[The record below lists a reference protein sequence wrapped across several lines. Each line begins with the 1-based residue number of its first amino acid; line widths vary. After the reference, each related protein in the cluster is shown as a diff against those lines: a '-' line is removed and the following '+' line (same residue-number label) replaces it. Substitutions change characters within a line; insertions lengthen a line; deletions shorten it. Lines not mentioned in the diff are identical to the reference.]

1 MNTIVNT
8 WLNRAPG
15 LLLTGGVAGVAFFAA
30 RLEAKLLGNAVVDAL
45 VLAILLGI
53 AVRSV
58 MRKPE
63 TFEDGIDFGA
73 KQVLEVAVFL
83 LGASVDLPALLS
95 AGPALIAAILLLVA
109 LALPLSYGISRALG
123 LPHPLALLIACGNAI
138 CGNSA
143 IAAVAPVI
151 HAERSQVAAAIAF
164 TAVLGVGAVIGLPFL
179 MAPLGFTDHQ
189 YGVLVGLT
197 VYAVPQVLAAAFPV
211 SMAAGQMATLV
222 KLARVLLLGPLVLG
236 AALTHRRAP
245 TEAAPKL
252 RLGQLV
258 PWFIVGFVALAALRT
273 AGVLPEPMV
282 SSARTLSHLLTL
294 VAMAALGLSVEIRAM
309 RAVGPRVALASALS
323 LVGLVGVSLA
333 LIHFLRIN

>member
-1 MNTIVNT
+1 MNTRLT
-8 WLNRAPG
+8 RTPG
-15 LLLTGGVAGVAFFAA
+15 LLLTGGVAGVAFYAA
-30 RLEAKLLGNAVVDAL
+30 RLEAKLLGHAVVDAL

-53 AVRSV
+53 VMRSV

-63 TFEDGIDFGA
+63 TFESGIDFGA

-95 AGPALIAAILLLVA
+95 AGPALIAAIVLLVA
-109 LALPLSYGISRALG
+109 LALPLSYGIARALG

-151 HAERSQVAAAIAF
+151 HAERAQVAAAIAF

-179 MAPLGFTDHQ
+179 MTPLGYTEHQ

-211 SMAAGQMATLV
+211 GIAAGQMATLV
-222 KLARVLLLGPLVLG
+222 KLARVLLLGPVVLG
-236 AALTHRRAP
+236 AALTHHRAP
-245 TEAAPKL
+245 TEEAPKL

-273 AGVLPEPMV
+273 AGILPEPLV
-282 SSARTLSHLLTL
+282 SGARTLSHLLTL

-309 RAVGPRVALASALS
+309 KAVGPRVALASALS
-323 LVGLVGVSLA
+323 LIGLVGLSLA
-333 LIHFLRIN
+333 LIHLLRIT

>member
-1 MNTIVNT
+1 MNT
-8 WLNRAPG
+8 WLTRAPG

-58 MRKPE
+58 MRAPE
-63 TFEDGIDFGA
+63 KFEDGIDFGA
-73 KQVLEVAVFL
+73 KQVLEIAVFL

-109 LALPLSYGISRALG
+109 IALPLSYGISRALG

-151 HAERSQVAAAIAF
+151 HAERSHVAAAIAF

-179 MAPLGFTDHQ
+179 MAPLGYTDHQ

-211 SMAAGQMATLV
+211 SVAAGQMATLV

-245 TEAAPKL
+245 SEEARKL

-258 PWFIVGFVALAALRT
+258 PWFIVGFVLLAALRT
-273 AGVLPEPMV
+273 AGGLPEGLV
-282 SSARTLSHLLTL
+282 SGARTVSHLLTL
-294 VAMAALGLSVEIRAM
+294 VAMAALGLSVEIGAM
-309 RAVGPRVALASALS
+309 RAVGSRVALASALS
-323 LVGLVGVSLA
+323 LMGLVGVSLA
-333 LIHFLRIN
+333 LIRLLEIT

>member
-1 MNTIVNT
+1 MNT
-8 WLNRAPG
+8 WLTRTPG
-15 LLLTGGVAGVAFFAA
+15 LLLTGGVAGVAFYAA
-30 RLEAKLLGNAVVDAL
+30 RLEAKLLGHAVVDAL

-53 AVRSV
+53 VMRSV

-63 TFEDGIDFGA
+63 TFESGIDFGA

-109 LALPLSYGISRALG
+109 LALPLSYGIARALG

-151 HAERSQVAAAIAF
+151 HAERAQVAAAIAF

-179 MAPLGFTDHQ
+179 MTPLGYTEHQ

-211 SMAAGQMATLV
+211 GIAAGQMATLV
-222 KLARVLLLGPLVLG
+222 KLARVLLLGPVVLG

-245 TEAAPKL
+245 TEEAPKL
-252 RLGQLV
+252 RLGQFV
-258 PWFIVGFVALAALRT
+258 PWFIMGFVALAALRT
-273 AGVLPEPMV
+273 AGVLPEPLV
-282 SSARTLSHLLTL
+282 SGARTLSHLLTL

-309 RAVGPRVALASALS
+309 KAVGPRVALASALS
-323 LVGLVGVSLA
+323 LIGLIALSLA
-333 LIHFLRIN
+333 LIHLLRIT

>member
-1 MNTIVNT
+1 VNS
-8 WLNRAPG
+8 WLTRAPG

-63 TFEDGIDFGA
+63 RFEDGIDFGA

-151 HAERSQVAAAIAF
+151 HAERSQVAAA
-164 TAVLGVGAVIGLPFL
+164 
-179 MAPLGFTDHQ
+179 MW
-189 YGVLVGLT
+189 
-197 VYAVPQVLAAAFPV
+197 
-211 SMAAGQMATLV
+211 
-222 KLARVLLLGPLVLG
+222 AR
-236 AALTHRRAP
+236 
-245 TEAAPKL
+245 
-252 RLGQLV
+252 
-258 PWFIVGFVALAALRT
+258 
-273 AGVLPEPMV
+273 
-282 SSARTLSHLLTL
+282 
-294 VAMAALGLSVEIRAM
+294 
-309 RAVGPRVALASALS
+309 
-323 LVGLVGVSLA
+323 
-333 LIHFLRIN
+333 

>member
-1 MNTIVNT
+1 MNT
-8 WLNRAPG
+8 WLTRMPG
-15 LLLTGGVAGVAFFAA
+15 LLLTGGVAGVAFYAA
-30 RLEAKLLGNAVVDAL
+30 RLEAKLLGHAVVDAL

-53 AVRSV
+53 VMRSV

-63 TFEDGIDFGA
+63 TFESGIDFGA

-83 LGASVDLPALLS
+83 LGASVDLPALLG

-109 LALPLSYGISRALG
+109 LALPLSYGIARALG

-151 HAERSQVAAAIAF
+151 HAERAQVAAAIAF

-179 MAPLGFTDHQ
+179 MTPLGYTEYQ

-211 SMAAGQMATLV
+211 GIAAGQMATLV
-222 KLARVLLLGPLVLG
+222 KLARVLLLGPVVLG
-236 AALTHRRAP
+236 AALTHHRAP
-245 TEAAPKL
+245 SEEAPRL

-273 AGVLPEPMV
+273 AGVLPEPLV
-282 SSARTLSHLLTL
+282 SGARTLSHLLTL

-309 RAVGPRVALASALS
+309 KAVGPRVALASALS
-323 LVGLVGVSLA
+323 LIGLIALSLA
-333 LIHFLRIN
+333 LIHLLRIT